1 MVDFIE
7 RGQNLRQYRLVHRA
21 IAKIQIHRF
30 TNRILIFTQK
40 IAQSGQITNAVGI
53 IRHGIFM
60 IRRSLYRQPFDNAL
74 LYVCVHVVLL
84 CLNGIEQKASCKIL

>member
-1 MVDFIE
+1 M
-7 RGQNLRQYRLVHRA
+7 HRA
-21 IAKIQIHRF
+21 ITKVQIHRF

-40 IAQSGQITNAVGI
+40 ITQSGQITNAVGI

-60 IRRSLYRQPFDNAL
+60 IRRALQRQPLDNTL

-84 CLNGIEQKASCKIL
+84 CLNGIEQKTARKIL